1 MDPRHRMLL
10 ECTYEALENSGIPM
24 NSIIGSD
31 VGVYVGGSLYLY
43 EFHCLRDF
51 ETAPRLQFTV
61 RGARTRFLR
70 TEFLTFSTF
79 EDRAQPSIRLAHLA

>member
-24 NSIIGSD
+24 NSIIESD
-31 VGVYVGGSLYLY
+31 VGVYVGGSLSHY
-43 EFHCLRDF
+43 ELHCLRDF
-51 ETAPRLQFTV
+51 ETAPRVQFM
-61 RGARTRFLR
+61 GARTRSLR

-79 EDRAQPSIRLAHLA
+79 EDRA